1 MVTFWLTS
9 YGFAANVGKTGFFTY
24 YSKLI
29 PSLMSSAP
37 QRFLPLD
44 VFRGMTVCF
53 MIIVNTPGTS
63 EAFGPLN
70 HAHWHGCTPT
80 DLVFPSFLFAVGNAM
95 SFSMRKYDQLGTGAV
110 LGKIFRRTF
119 LIFLLGFLMYWLPF
133 VRHTPSG
140 GYEFIP
146 LGDTRILGVLQ
157 RIALCYGLASLMIYF
172 LPKKGVWILSAA
184 LLLGYWLILW
194 ACGQPGDQYSLHGN
208 AALSFDRMILG
219 DSHLYKGEGVPF
231 DPEGLLSTLPA
242 IVNVVAGYYT
252 GLFVQQQ
259 GKTQQGL
266 TRLITAGV
274 VLIIAAQLWNLVL
287 PINKK
292 IWTSSYVLYTV
303 GIDLLLLSLLIFII
317 DLKHKTGWTGFF
329 TVFGKN
335 PLFLYL
341 LSEVVVILLY
351 FFQTGGTSV
360 FAWIN
365 QHIFQP
371 IAPGKVGSLLFAVV
385 FMLFCW
391 SVSKVMDKKRIYV
404 RV

>member
-1 MVTFWLTS
+1 
-9 YGFAANVGKTGFFTY
+9 
-24 YSKLI
+24 
-29 PSLMSSAP
+29 MSSAP

-53 MIIVNTPGTS
+53 MIIVNTPGS
-63 EAFGPLN
+63 EDTFAPLL

-95 SFSMRKYDQLGTGAV
+95 SFSMRKYEQLGTGAV
-110 LGKIFRRTF
+110 LGKILRRTF

-133 VRHTPSG
+133 VRHAADG
-140 GYEFIP
+140 GWEFIP
-146 LGDTRILGVLQ
+146 IGDTRILGVLQ

-172 LPKKGVWILSAA
+172 LPKKGVWALSAV

-194 ACGQPGDQYSLHGN
+194 LFGQPGDQYSLHGN
-208 AALSFDRMILG
+208 AVLTFDRFIMG
-219 DSHLYKGEGVPF
+219 DRHLYKGEGFPF
-231 DPEGLLSTLPA
+231 DPEGILSTLPA

-259 GKTQQGL
+259 GKTQKGL
-266 TRLITAGV
+266 TRLIVAGV
-274 VLIIAAQLWNLVL
+274 ALIIAAQIWNLAF

-292 IWTSSYVLYTV
+292 IWTSSYVLFTV
-303 GIDLLLLSLLIFII
+303 GIDLLLLSLLIFVI
-317 DLKHKTGWTGFF
+317 DFKQQTGWTGFF

-341 LSEVVVILLY
+341 LSEVVVIFLY
-351 FFQTGGTSV
+351 FIHTGGVSV
-360 FAWIN
+360 YTWIN
-365 QHIFQP
+365 DHIFQP
-371 IAPGKVGSLLFAVV
+371 IAPGKVGSLLFALTY
-385 FMLFCW
+385 MLFCW
-391 SVSKVMDKKRIYV
+391 SVGKILDRKRIYV